1 MDCDRVVES
10 SWDFTQGL
18 ASDWFNQMTVI
29 WNSQTTWYFMILY
42 DGPWNCSSNY
52 DWFRAMTK
60 SEVYKTSHCGDRVGG
75 WKNWEVKNDASLNH
89 STVQSR
95 QFSKK
100 SNTKKSNKLN
110 NWSLAH
116 KTLIDALDKGDYG
129 MTIGWNSG

>member
-1 MDCDRVVES
+1 
-10 SWDFTQGL
+10 
-18 ASDWFNQMTVI
+18 
-29 WNSQTTWYFMILY
+29 MILY

-75 WKNWEVKNDASLNH
+75 KIGKSKTTRD

-116 KTLIDALDKGDYG
+116 KILIDALDKGDYG
-129 MTIGWNSG
+129 ITIGWNSG